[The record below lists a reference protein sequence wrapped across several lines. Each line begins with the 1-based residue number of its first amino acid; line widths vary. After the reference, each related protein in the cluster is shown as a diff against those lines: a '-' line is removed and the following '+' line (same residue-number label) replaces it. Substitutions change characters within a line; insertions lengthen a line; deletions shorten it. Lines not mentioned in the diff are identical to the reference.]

1 MTKASNPM
9 ESKEAAALL
18 KDPQRLRE
26 LLTSPE
32 TRRLMALLKGQN
44 GAQLRSAA
52 EAAKAGNSSALSEM
66 LQKMSQSRE
75 GAQALEGLS
84 AKLEK

>member
-1 MTKASNPM
+1 M

-26 LLTSPE
+26 LLTAPE
-32 TRRLMALLKGQN
+32 TRRFMALLKSQN
-44 GAQLRSAA
+44 GDQLRSAA
-52 EAAKAGNSSALSEM
+52 EAAKQGNSRALSEM
-66 LQKMSQSRE
+66 LQKMSQSQE

-84 AKLEK
+84 AKLDK